1 MSTLQE
7 IVVVGGALAAIA
19 AGAGDL
25 IMPLVLAG
33 RVAGYSHLRQPVS
46 DLGAIGSPVAS
57 WINGW
62 WFLFGLLML
71 WFAAALAWTLRD
83 RGPAAWI
90 LAGQIACLGLFA
102 GIGAGVFSLDPE
114 AGGASLSTRLHNLSG
129 ALGFLPVCL
138 APLVSIWLFPPQT
151 APLFSG
157 LCMATQVAALGIALL
172 HAGPGQGLLPGH
184 LAGAAGLWQ
193 RLLLADLYIFT
204 TALAVKIL
212 SLRPSP
218 A

>member
-1 MSTLQE
+1 VSTFQE
-7 IVVVGGALAAIA
+7 IIVVGGALAAIA
-19 AGAGDL
+19 AGIGDL
-25 IMPLVLAG
+25 VIPWVLAG
-33 RVAGYSHLRQPVS
+33 RVEGYSQLRQPVS
-46 DLGAIGSPVAS
+46 DLGAVGSPVAP

-62 WFLFGLLML
+62 WIVFGLLML
-71 WFAAALAWTLRD
+71 WFAAAVAWVLRD
-83 RGPAAWI
+83 RGPAAWV
-90 LAGQIACLGLFA
+90 LAGQIAFLGLFA

-114 AGGASLSTRLHNLSG
+114 AGSASISTRLHNLSG

-138 APLVSIWLFPPQT
+138 APLVGIWLFPPGT
-151 APLFSG
+151 SPLFSG
-157 LCMATQVAALGIALL
+157 LCMATQVTALGIGLL
-172 HAGPGQGLLPGH
+172 HAGLGQGLLPGH